1 MLHGAL
7 GVRAA
12 SGQFRGRAAL
22 QLYLLLTDPGQCYLL
37 PALQRAGAEQL
48 QRTIIALQLK
58 LYLVQYRLA
67 YRLLPQGVQ
76 QGIAT
81 VTDAC
86 RFCACWCSA
95 GSVGLGGG

>member
-1 MLHGAL
+1 M
-7 GVRAA
+7 
-12 SGQFRGRAAL
+12 

-67 YRLLPQGVQ
+67 YRLLTQGIQ

-86 RFCACWCSA
+86 RFRSCWCSA